1 MRKETK
7 MAEQPHVQTGPG
19 RSEQSITITLSEDAL
34 PIGLMPPTFPPDYV
48 AGSVAPFFLAGSY
61 VGETPSL
68 PMIDLTLSKEG
79 ACPVQWWG
87 MLYEGWVPN
96 PDEEGTTVFLQGYE
110 NRGPNNERKKIYM
123 TATTPDLID
132 TKYRGKIQRFY
143 ERLLADANAGQPMMR
158 HYFDN
163 YYDLYWDLHVGATG
177 NEIPTEVKQFSAAF
191 NTVLGFYYPT
201 LEIVRDAYM
210 QARHTREALKA
221 WLDVRV
227 QAIIDGKQLDA
238 DRTFVYYWL
247 KNGGLGEHFRR
258 MDIVFECFHNFLAF
272 SQWGNTVYNVAA
284 KLEPTHGDRNVRAW
298 FEQTMQNGPDT
309 ADGSPFTP
317 LDRFVM
323 ELFRTINPNAGSL
336 STLKRARQLL
346 AAEFSSIATPHL
358 ASSMDPRHWSN
369 PHEFDPERYKTAP
382 TSADNNEA
390 RVKEIGLARCPFSK
404 EAFPVKDGRNVEMT
418 NSAFGA
424 VYSEID
430 GAPHPV
436 VDTAGYAPFG
446 FGYRRCAG
454 EHLTVEFIKEF
465 LRAVWK
471 DKISFVKLDIEHTGQ
486 VPVNPRTVLNDDIAF
501 TRAT

>member
-1 MRKETK
+1 
-7 MAEQPHVQTGPG
+7 MAAPSRPTNDPHPLPNAVELRMT
-19 RSEQSITITLSEDAL
+19 EDAR
-34 PIGLMPPTFPPDYV
+34 PVGLMPPSFPPDYV
-48 AGSVAPFFLAGSY
+48 AGSVAPFFMATSY
-61 VGETPSL
+61 VGETPAL
-68 PMIDLTLSKEG
+68 PMIDLMLTKQG

-96 PDEEGTTVFLQGYE
+96 PEEEGTTVFLTGYE
-110 NRGPNNERKKIYM
+110 HRGPDNARKKIYM

-132 TKYRGKIQRFY
+132 TKYRAKIRRFY
-143 ERLLADANAGQPMMR
+143 ERFLADANAGRPMMTQ
-158 HYFDN
+158 YFDN

-177 NEIPTEVKQFSAAF
+177 DDIPAEVRHFSAAF
-191 NTVLGFYYPT
+191 NTVLGFYFPT

-210 QARHTREALKA
+210 QARGTREALKA
-221 WLDVRV
+221 WLDTRIA
-227 QAIIDGKQLDA
+227 AIRSGAQPDA
-238 DRTFVYYWL
+238 DSTFVHYWL
-247 KNGGLGEHFRR
+247 ANGELGEDFRQ

-284 KLEPTHGDRNVRAW
+284 RLEPTHGDPVVRRW
-298 FEQTMQNGPDT
+298 FEKTMSEAPDT
-309 ADGSPFTP
+309 PDGGAFTP

-346 AAEFSSIATPHL
+346 PSEFSSIATPHL
-358 ASSMDPRHWSN
+358 SASMDPRQWEN
-369 PHEFDPERYKTAP
+369 PTAFDPDRYKSAP
-382 TSADNNEA
+382 TSADNDEA
-390 RVKEIGLARCPFSK
+390 KVRKLGLARCPFSK
-404 EAFPVKDGRNVEMT
+404 EAFPVKDGRKVEMT

-430 GAPHPV
+430 GVPHPV

-465 LRAVWK
+465 LRKVWSEQ
-471 DKISFVKLDIEHTGQ
+471 ISFVKLDVRAPGQ
-486 VPVNPRTVLNDDIAF
+486 IPVNPRTVLNDDIAF
-501 TRAT
+501 QRPR

>member
-1 MRKETK
+1 MATIAQGETR
-7 MAEQPHVQTGPG
+7 PG
-19 RSEQSITITLSEDAL
+19 RSEKTITIKLPEDER

-48 AGSVAPFFLAGSY
+48 AGSVVPFFLASSY

-68 PMIDLTLSKEG
+68 PMIDLAFTKEG

-87 MLYEGWVPN
+87 MLYEGWGPN

-143 ERLLADANAGQPMMR
+143 ERFLADANAGKPMMNN
-158 HYFDN
+158 YFEK

-177 NEIPTEVKQFSAAF
+177 SEIPAEVKQFSASF

-201 LEIVRDAYM
+201 LEIVLDAYM
-210 QARHTREALKA
+210 KVRSTREALKA

-227 QAIIDGKQLDA
+227 QAIKDGKQPNA

-247 KNGGLGEHFRR
+247 KNGGLGENFRR

-272 SQWGNTVYNVAA
+272 SQWGNMVYNVAA
-284 KLEPTHGDRNVRAW
+284 KLEPTHGDPNVRAW
-298 FEQTMQNGPDT
+298 FEKTMKNGPDK
-309 ADGSPFTP
+309 ADGSAFTP

-336 STLKRARQLL
+336 STLERVRQLL
-346 AAEFSSIATPHL
+346 ASEFGSISTPHL
-358 ASSMDPRHWSN
+358 AASMDPRHWEN
-369 PHEFDPERYKTAP
+369 PAEFDPDRYKTAP
-382 TSADNNEA
+382 TSADSDEA
-390 RVKEIGLARCPFSK
+390 TAEKVGLARCPFSK
-404 EAFPVKDGRNVEMT
+404 ESFPVKDGRKVKMT
-418 NSAFGA
+418 NSGFGA

-430 GAPHPV
+430 GTPHPV

-454 EHLTVEFIKEF
+454 EHITMEFVKEL
-465 LRAVWK
+465 LRLVWK
-471 DKISFVKLDIEHTGQ
+471 DKISFVKLDIEKPGQ

-501 TRAT
+501 KRAK